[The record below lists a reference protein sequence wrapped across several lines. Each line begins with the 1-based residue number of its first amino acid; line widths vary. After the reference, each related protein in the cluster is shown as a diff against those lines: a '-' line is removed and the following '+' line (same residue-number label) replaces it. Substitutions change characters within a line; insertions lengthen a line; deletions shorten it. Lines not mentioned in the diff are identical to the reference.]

1 LAARLISPKGKILD
15 GFGNYKSVMVWGSTS
30 VGYAELL
37 GDDTRWYVYTL
48 SIPIG
53 GEGTRGWLQVM
64 QSLSSVH
71 QASEDF
77 LKQILLSFPVILLL
91 TGLGGLFLSD
101 RALRPII
108 RITRIA
114 QSISAGDLTRRIG
127 YRGPVDEVGNLA
139 KTFDQML
146 DHLQAAFNRER
157 RFVSDASHELRT
169 PLTVIKGRIGVA
181 IALPRSQVEYEN
193 TLQELEQE
201 VDRLIRLANALLFL
215 ARMDRDRMPWF
226 PERLELSQLLSAIVE
241 QVHPLAESKQITLSE
256 NIPFG
261 LYVNGDSDLL
271 IRVFLNLLDNAMKY
285 TPFGGKVNLWAK
297 LQKGNVIIGISD
309 TGVGIP
315 PEHLPHLFER
325 FYRVEKDRSSRT
337 GGTGLGLA
345 IAKEI
350 IRLHGGKIKVKSEV
364 NRGTTFTVHLT
375 SC

>member
-1 LAARLISPKGKILD
+1 LISPKGKILD

-146 DHLQAAFNRER
+146 DHLQAAF
-157 RFVSDASHELRT
+157 
-169 PLTVIKGRIGVA
+169 
-181 IALPRSQVEYEN
+181 IALR
-193 TLQELEQE
+193 
-201 VDRLIRLANALLFL
+201 I
-215 ARMDRDRMPWF
+215 
-226 PERLELSQLLSAIVE
+226 
-241 QVHPLAESKQITLSE
+241 
-256 NIPFG
+256 
-261 LYVNGDSDLL
+261 
-271 IRVFLNLLDNAMKY
+271 
-285 TPFGGKVNLWAK
+285 
-297 LQKGNVIIGISD
+297 
-309 TGVGIP
+309 
-315 PEHLPHLFER
+315 
-325 FYRVEKDRSSRT
+325 
-337 GGTGLGLA
+337 
-345 IAKEI
+345 
-350 IRLHGGKIKVKSEV
+350 
-364 NRGTTFTVHLT
+364 
-375 SC
+375 

>member
-1 LAARLISPKGKILD
+1 
-15 GFGNYKSVMVWGSTS
+15 
-30 VGYAELL
+30 
-37 GDDTRWYVYTL
+37 
-48 SIPIG
+48 
-53 GEGTRGWLQVM
+53 
-64 QSLSSVH
+64 
-71 QASEDF
+71 
-77 LKQILLSFPVILLL
+77 
-91 TGLGGLFLSD
+91 
-101 RALRPII
+101 
-108 RITRIA
+108 
-114 QSISAGDLTRRIG
+114 
-127 YRGPVDEVGNLA
+127 
-139 KTFDQML
+139 
-146 DHLQAAFNRER
+146 
-157 RFVSDASHELRT
+157 
-169 PLTVIKGRIGVA
+169 
-181 IALPRSQVEYEN
+181 VEYEN